1 MIGEIKTLFSVP
13 DRWRQTFQTMAHSQ
27 NLLLALLFA
36 SLAMSHSTEPGAP
49 QGKRRQGHTSV
60 ASTNTLQHPLKGLQG
75 HSPSR
80 GHGRYGGPGAR
91 GAKAG
96 AGLLSHRPLHPLAMP
111 EDDGTGLEGLSP
123 VRLEMGPGRDR
134 DRDRARTKSSSLVRE
149 NDLLGTRKGK
159 GHRHGNGHGHHF
171 EHQKQGG
178 RHDRGRHGKGET
190 NGPDTHTQRSLHAS
204 W

>member
-1 MIGEIKTLFSVP
+1 
-13 DRWRQTFQTMAHSQ
+13 MAHSQ

-36 SLAMSHSTEPGAP
+36 SLALSHSTEPGAP
-49 QGKRRQGHTSV
+49 QGKRRQGHTS
-60 ASTNTLQHPLKGLQG
+60 AGSTNTLQHPLQGLQG

-80 GHGRYGGPGAR
+80 AHGRNGGPGAR
-91 GAKAG
+91 GTKAG
-96 AGLLSHRPLHPLAMP
+96 AGLLSHRPLHPLAVP

-134 DRDRARTKSSSLVRE
+134 DRDRARTKSSSLARE

-178 RHDRGRHGKGET
+178 RHDGGRRVKGET
-190 NGPDTHTQRSLHAS
+190 TGPDTHNTDPHPSLQMECLLNGLDLLYVS
-204 W
+204 IW